1 MPNNFEAISVLSVG
15 TITIFSVMTWFA
27 ATADQRRYDELVE
40 KTQSMPFT
48 MSCASDGSVLP
59 DHGRNCMTVPGY
71 RLFRDGLGTVIAKV
85 ASDGATT
92 VVFRRGTPDDIGGGM
107 ELYEAHKAIMYNDG

>member
-1 MPNNFEAISVLSVG
+1 MPNTFEAISVLSVG
-15 TITIFSVMTWFA
+15 AITIFSIMTWFA

-59 DHGRNCMTVPGY
+59 DHGRNCMEVPGY
-71 RLFRDGLGTVIAKV
+71 RFFRDGLGTVIAQV
-85 ASDGATT
+85 VNDGTAT
-92 VVFRRGTPDDIGGGM
+92 VVFRRGTPDDIGTDM
-107 ELYEAHKAIMYNDG
+107 ELYEAYKAIMYNGE